1 MAHNVLRSA
10 IIPAAVL
17 KCIFFFGCEEAQHEL
32 VQETTTVKLGD
43 KEFTLHHYESDDAG
57 LRLINLHEDEQTSIE
72 ASLEYLQDNPGS
84 LTYLHHDETR
94 RIEFTI
100 DRDTFSVD
108 PNRIFTSRGIRMTL
122 EDGGLYSESAN
133 EEVRT
138 LAETILAEY
147 GFDQHRVV
155 VAMHN
160 NGLNGYSIESYTEDG
175 YLSDD
180 AELVHIED
188 GVDINDFYY
197 LTDRRFYDYLT
208 ERGYN
213 AMLQDEDNVTND
225 GSLSVFSG
233 MEGKPYINIE
243 AGHGHLEKQIE
254 MILAVEEML
263 IELDLM
269 P

>member
-1 MAHNVLRSA
+1 MARILFNIVTFTPLTVLILLFSS
-10 IIPAAVL
+10 
-17 KCIFFFGCEEAQHEL
+17 C
-32 VQETTTVKLGD
+32 
-43 KEFTLHHYESDDAG
+43 ESDPTAIEESTTSVELGNNQFSLKHFESTEGG

-72 ASLEYLQDNPGS
+72 ASLEYLSDASGA

-100 DRDTFSVD
+100 DADTFSID
-108 PNRIFTSRGIRMTL
+108 PNRIFTDPGIEMTL
-122 EDGGLYSESAN
+122 EDGGRYSNAAH
-133 EEVRT
+133 EEVSE
-138 LAETILAEY
+138 LAETILNAYE
-147 GFDQHRVV
+147 FDRHEVV
-155 VAMHN
+155 IAMHN
-160 NGLNGYSIESYTEDG
+160 NGLNGYSIKSYTEDG

-188 GVDINDFYY
+188 DEDINDFYY

-208 ERGYN
+208 EQGYN
-213 AMLQDEDNVTND
+213 AMLQDEENVTND

-263 IELDLM
+263 MELNMLE
-269 P
+269 

>member
-1 MAHNVLRSA
+1 MLDNVLRTT
-10 IIPAAVL
+10 IIPAFIL
-17 KCIFFFGCEEAQHEL
+17 IFLIFIGCEENQYEL
-32 VQETTTVKLGD
+32 AQETTTVELGD
-43 KEFTLHHYESDDAG
+43 NEITIQHYKSGDGG
-57 LRLINLHEDEQTSIE
+57 LQLINLHEDEQTSIE
-72 ASLEYLQDNPGS
+72 ASLEYLQNNPGS
-84 LTYLHHDETR
+84 LTYLHHDENR

-100 DRDTFSVD
+100 EGDTFSID
-108 PNRIFTSRGIRMTL
+108 PNRIFTDRGIEMTQ
-122 EDGGLYSESAN
+122 EDGGRYSETAH
-133 EEVRT
+133 EEVRA
-138 LAETILAEY
+138 LAETILSEY

-155 VAMHN
+155 IAMHN

-188 GVDINDFYY
+188 GQDINDFFY

-225 GSLSVFSG
+225 GSLSVYSG

-254 MILAVEEML
+254 MIHAVEDMVAK
-263 IELDLM
+263 LDLL
-269 P
+269 

>member
-1 MAHNVLRSA
+1 MTRICFS
-10 IIPAAVL
+10 IIYAS
-17 KCIFFFGCEEAQHEL
+17 FFFFLINIISGCNSETEGIEESTKSIA
-32 VQETTTVKLGD
+32 LGD
-43 KEFTLHHYESDDAG
+43 KEITLKHFQSGEGG
-57 LRLINLHEDEQTSIE
+57 LKLINLHEDEQTSIE
-72 ASLEYLQDNPGS
+72 ASLDYLSDAPGS
-84 LTYLHHDETR
+84 LTYLNHDETR

-100 DRDTFSVD
+100 ETDTFSID
-108 PNRIFTSRGIRMTL
+108 PNRIFTDTGIEMTL
-122 EDGGLYSESAN
+122 EDGGSYSDDAH
-133 EEVRT
+133 EEVRQ
-138 LAETILAEY
+138 LADIILEEFRF
-147 GFDQHRVV
+147 FDHDVV
-155 VAMHN
+155 IAMHN
-160 NGLNGYSIESYTEDG
+160 NGLNGYSIESYTDDG
-175 YLSDD
+175 NLSDD
-180 AELVHIED
+180 AELVLIEED
-188 GVDINDFYY
+188 EDINDFYY

-213 AMLQDEDNVTND
+213 AMLQDENNVTND